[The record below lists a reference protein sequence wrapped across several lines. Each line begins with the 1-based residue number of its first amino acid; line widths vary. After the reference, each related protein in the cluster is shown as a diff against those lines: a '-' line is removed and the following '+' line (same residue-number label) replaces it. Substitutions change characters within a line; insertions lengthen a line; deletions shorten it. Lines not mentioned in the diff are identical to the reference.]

1 MFLITIILFL
11 VFVLNLILYWV
22 IFLKVKSKEKKLVTF
37 FYKIFPV
44 IWTISIIPIPIIN
57 SSFLILLFPNNL
69 SYFGYQWIYF
79 ALFGIVFI
87 ILGIN
92 FAKRARNLYK
102 VKSLDET
109 DSKLITYGIY
119 KLIRHPIYSAW
130 SIIFLGAA
138 ILSDSLICLIFSFI
152 FLIVMEFHAIIEEKL
167 ILIPKYGD
175 AYNNYKKKTPYRIIP
190 TPFNLIL
197 IIIIVLIIYVG
208 FLNLN

>member
-1 MFLITIILFL
+1 MLLITIILFL
-11 VFVLNLILYWV
+11 VFVLNFILYWV
-22 IFLKVKSKEKKLVTF
+22 IFLKVKSKDKRLIKF

-44 IWTISIIPIPIIN
+44 IWTITIIPIPIIN
-57 SSFLILLFPNNL
+57 SSFLILILPNNQ

-79 ALFGIVFI
+79 ALFGVLFV

-92 FAKRARNLYK
+92 FAKRAIKLHK
-102 VKSLDET
+102 VKSLDKS

-119 KLIRHPIYSAW
+119 RLIRHPIYSAW

-138 ILSDSLICLIFSFI
+138 ILSDSLICLIFSYI
-152 FLIVMEFHAIIEEKL
+152 FLFVMEFHAIIEEKL

-175 AYNNYKKKTPYRIIP
+175 AYENYKKKTPYRIIP

-197 IIIIVLIIYVG
+197 IIITVLIVYVG
-208 FLNLN
+208 FLNVN